1 MIDET
6 RKRGISPEFEAQ
18 LTEGIL
24 LPLLQR
30 VRRDDTLS
38 LEVRNGYVDI
48 YYRGGRLLGLH
59 EQGRGAA
66 SFRTEFD
73 KAYLTEVPDCP
84 LLPPVQE
91 PLRTIKE
98 TAHAVVWVDALAT
111 YKQAMDIR
119 FSKHTKIER
128 EYQQAVVRDNNRH
141 SSGDKSDYC
150 VVDIE
155 YAQSPSAFPDQTAD
169 YRFDMVG
176 FRWPVSGGTRASKL
190 VTPVIMEMK
199 AGDGVLASHL
209 DSKTGKK
216 LPGLVK
222 HIEDIERFL
231 APADGEAVSGR
242 YELLCDEM
250 KEVYA
255 LKQRLELNS
264 IPKRMRRHA
273 TVEIDT
279 TRPPEVLFVIANHQ
293 PTSSILKRELQALP
307 QRTRADYYV
316 ASVTYAGY
324 ALFADNLKTI
334 EQVIE
339 ECSA

>member
-1 MIDET
+1 MVDET

-18 LTEGIL
+18 LTDGIL

-59 EQGRGAA
+59 EQGKNAS

-73 KAYLTEVPDCP
+73 EAYLKEVPDCP
-84 LLPPVQE
+84 LLLPAETPP
-91 PLRTIKE
+91 RTIKKQADA
-98 TAHAVVWVDALAT
+98 TAWVDALAT

-119 FSKHTKIER
+119 FSQHTKIER

-141 SSGDKSDYC
+141 TSGDQSDYC

-155 YAQSPSAFPDQTAD
+155 YAQSPSAFPDQVAD

-176 FRWPVSGGTRASKL
+176 FRWPAKSRSRASNL

-199 AGDGVLASHL
+199 AGDGVLASHV

-231 APADGEAVSGR
+231 APVGDETVSGR
-242 YELLCDEM
+242 YQLLCDEM

-255 LKQRLELNS
+255 LKQRLELRS
-264 IPKRMRRHA
+264 IPKRMLRHA
-273 TVEIDT
+273 TVEIDM

-293 PTSSILKRELQALP
+293 PASSILKRELKALP
-307 QRTRADYYV
+307 DRSRADYYV

-334 EQVIE
+334 DQVIE
-339 ECSA
+339 DCQS

>member
-1 MIDET
+1 MVDED
-6 RKRGISPEFEAQ
+6 RQRGISAEFEAQ
-18 LTEGIL
+18 LKSGIL

-38 LEVRNGYVDI
+38 MEIRNGYVDV

-59 EQGRGAA
+59 QQGKAA
-66 SFRTEFD
+66 SSFRTEFAA
-73 KAYLTEVPDCP
+73 AYIKPMPDCP
-84 LLPPVQE
+84 LQLPEETP
-91 PLRTIKE
+91 PRTIRSLHDTE
-98 TAHAVVWVDALAT
+98 LWVIALAT

-141 SSGDKSDYC
+141 VSGDHSDYF

-155 YAQSPSAFPDQTAD
+155 YAQSPKMFPEQNAD
-169 YRFDMVG
+169 FRFDMAG
-176 FRWPVSGGTRASKL
+176 FRWPVRGGSRASNL

-199 AGDGVLASHL
+199 AGDGVLASHV

-216 LPGLVK
+216 MPGLVK
-222 HIEDIERFL
+222 HVEDIERFL
-231 APADGEAVSGR
+231 TPMGDEAVSGR
-242 YELLCDEM
+242 YAQLCEEL

-255 LKQRLELNS
+255 TKQRLGLKS
-264 IPKRMRRHA
+264 IPTRMQRHG
-273 TVEIDT
+273 TVRIDI

-293 PTSSILKRELQALP
+293 PESGVLKRELEALP
-307 QRTRADYYV
+307 ARERADYYV

-334 EQVIE
+334 EQVLKE
-339 ECSA
+339 LP